1 MTHVGGVR
9 GSTIDDARAKLNHEL
24 NRAYTRDGAREL
36 TKQLSYAIV
45 KRRERHR
52 SCKVLSSLY
61 VTTYIYTRTPPR
73 ADDSR
78 LRLSGMRRHRETEAD
93 KNDETSSTQQ
103 HQ

>member
-24 NRAYTRDGAREL
+24 NAPIHARARE
-36 TKQLSYAIV
+36 LSYAIV

>member
-24 NRAYTRDGAREL
+24 NAPIHARARE
-36 TKQLSYAIV
+36 LSYAIV

-61 VTTYIYTRTPPR
+61 ADDVHLYANPPPR
-73 ADDSR
+73 
-78 LRLSGMRRHRETEAD
+78 G
-93 KNDETSSTQQ
+93 
-103 HQ
+103 